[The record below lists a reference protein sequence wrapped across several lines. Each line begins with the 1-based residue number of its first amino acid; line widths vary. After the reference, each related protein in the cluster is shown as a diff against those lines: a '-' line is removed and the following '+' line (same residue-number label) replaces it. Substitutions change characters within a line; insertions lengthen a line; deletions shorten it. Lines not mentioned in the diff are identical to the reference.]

1 MEEDHTTKVFVV
13 STKIFV
19 CYEKSMKEKQCKREI
34 ISGEMSAS
42 REFPSTD

>member
-19 CYEKSMKEKQCKREI
+19 EVGIFSTGHLENYTLI
-34 ISGEMSAS
+34 AYSGRS
-42 REFPSTD
+42 